1 MFLRKVDY
9 EIMKDSGGRNNMT
22 KKPRNPKEDK
32 NLKTKSMT
40 ILEKIVT
47 KLKEYTKTGKSKPTT
62 LGEVKVNKNG
72 KIKIKNVK

>member
-1 MFLRKVDY
+1 
-9 EIMKDSGGRNNMT
+9 MT

-40 ILEKIVT
+40 LLEKIMT

-62 LGEVKVNKNG
+62 LGKITINKTG
-72 KIKIKNVK
+72 KIKIRKVK

>member
-1 MFLRKVDY
+1 
-9 EIMKDSGGRNNMT
+9 MT

-40 ILEKIVT
+40 LFEKIVT
-47 KLKEYTKTGKSKPTT
+47 KLKGYTKTGKSKPTT
-62 LGEVKVNKNG
+62 LGEVKINKNG